1 MLDQHKETP
10 WLLCLEKVSR
20 QFPGVLAL
28 DQVDFNLKPGE
39 VHVLFG
45 ENGAGKSTLISI
57 IAGAL
62 SATSGRMLYQGNPV
76 TFRNVHNARSQG
88 IHAVFQEFSLVPQFS
103 VEQNLSLGTE
113 KASYGLLKKRKGRQ
127 KARQILDR
135 LGFDIDLDQKVAA
148 LSRAEQQMVEIA
160 KVFSSDLSVLILD
173 EPTASLTEKE
183 TDRLFA
189 LIEQAKQDNVG
200 IIYITHRMGEIRR
213 ICDRITILRD
223 GRHIKTVN
231 TRDVTDKALVEM
243 MTGRVIDKVFPKI
256 RFNPDKTVLSMC
268 SITNG
273 DRSVRDVSLTVKK
286 GEIVGLAGLV
296 GSGKSRAMRA
306 CFGIDPLAQGKILF
320 KGETVKRPSPSR
332 MLRRGMFY
340 VPPDRH
346 NEGLVMMRSV
356 RENIT
361 LPSLTLNHLSGYA
374 GFLKRKEEGAM
385 AINLSRKLNLAPMKP
400 SRRVESFSGGNQQKA
415 LLSRVLTRD
424 IDLYIFDEPTVGVDI
439 GTRTAIYEFIKDLC
453 EQGAA
458 VVLISSD
465 LPEILNLSRRCYVFY
480 RGGIRAELEGNQI
493 NEQQIL
499 HHFFGRKANPS

>member
-1 MLDQHKETP
+1 MLDQLKENP
-10 WLLCLEKVSR
+10 YLLTLEKVSR

-28 DQVDFNLKPGE
+28 DRVDFDLKPGE

-62 SATSGRMLYQGNPV
+62 AATSGQMVYRGNPAV
-76 TFRNVHNARSQG
+76 FRNVHSARSQG
-88 IHAVFQEFSLVPQFS
+88 IHAVFQEFSLVSQFT
-103 VEQNLSLGTE
+103 VAQNLSLGTE
-113 KASYGLLKKRKGRQ
+113 KSRCGILQKREGRE
-127 KARQILDR
+127 KAREVLER
-135 LGFDIDLDQKVAA
+135 LGFGIDLDQKVAT

-183 TDRLFA
+183 TDRLFR
-189 LIEQAKQDNVG
+189 LIEQAKKEQVG

-213 ICDRITILRD
+213 ISDRITILRD

-243 MTGRVIDKVFPKI
+243 MTGRVIDKVFPSI
-256 RFNPDKTVLSMC
+256 RFNPDKTVLSL
-268 SITNG
+268 SGVTNY
-273 DRSVRDVSLTVKK
+273 DHSVQKVSLAVKK

-296 GSGKSRAMRA
+296 GSGKSRTMRA
-306 CFGIDPLAQGKILF
+306 CFGIDPLAQGQILF
-320 KGETVKRPSPSR
+320 KGETVKRPTPSR

-361 LPSLTLNHLSGYA
+361 LPSLALSHLSCYS
-374 GFLKRKEEGAM
+374 GFLKRKQEWDM
-385 AINLSRKLNLAPMKP
+385 AERLSRKLNLSPNKP

-424 IDLYIFDEPTVGVDI
+424 IALYVFDEPTVGVDI

-480 RGGIRAELEGNQI
+480 RGTIQAELKGNQI

-499 HHFFGRKANPS
+499 HHFFGRKADPS